1 MVKKMDKKQN
11 KLFDLINNNGY
22 DMEDL
27 IETIAYKEVERLIEV
42 WEEVIKND

>member
-11 KLFDLINNNGY
+11 KLFDLVNDNKH

-27 IETIAYKEVERLIEV
+27 IETIAYNEVDRLIEV

>member
-1 MVKKMDKKQN
+1 MNKQQD

-27 IETIAYKEVERLIEV
+27 IENISYVEVNKLIEV
-42 WEEVIKND
+42 FEEYMEKVNENE